1 MTPDFIRCCIELIVE
16 LIRCRYAS
24 HSILRLLTLLT
35 DRKFWRHGVEDTV
48 RRCKIRLGF
57 NHHSDRGTK
66 KASSFRNRPLNVM
79 CIYTYYYNMIYL
91 IYIYTHIYIYP
102 CRILCVL
109 FVLARSGMV
118 QTGRWTKFWSLVA
131 MVWCDGTSFWHFL
144 VPPRSGEVPRI
155 GRFQFLPPRQLLGPL
170 PNKSISWN
178 LKQSMNIATLTSPTC
193 KN

>member
-1 MTPDFIRCCIELIVE
+1 MCRLEALVPDHPEQSLTVIVIFAVMTPDFIRCCIELIVE

-79 CIYTYYYNMIYL
+79 CIYTYYYNMIYV
-91 IYIYTHIYIYP
+91 IYIYIHIYIYISMSYIV
-102 CRILCVL
+102 CFVCIGQVWNGSNWTVNQVL
-109 FVLARSGMV
+109 IFGCNGM
-118 QTGRWTKFWSLVA
+118 
-131 MVWCDGTSFWHFL
+131 M
-144 VPPRSGEVPRI
+144 
-155 GRFQFLPPRQLLGPL
+155 
-170 PNKSISWN
+170 
-178 LKQSMNIATLTSPTC
+178 
-193 KN
+193 